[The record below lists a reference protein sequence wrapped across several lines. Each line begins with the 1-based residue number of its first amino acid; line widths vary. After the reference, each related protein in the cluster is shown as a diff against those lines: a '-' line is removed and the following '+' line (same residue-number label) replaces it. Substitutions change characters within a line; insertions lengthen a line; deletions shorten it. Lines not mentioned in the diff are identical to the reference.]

1 MRPILKLIFLLSIAL
16 ITPALSTS
24 GGGNNIEKT
33 RYSIEGR
40 DLKAMV
46 VIKGGMYL
54 NQGHPVGFHFDL
66 LNRFADDQRCRVKIK
81 PVIESDP
88 WKELTEGRV
97 DLLVVDSVRD
107 TIPDEYSHLVISG
120 LDLNEYEQVWVVTKE
135 NYPML
140 QNMNNWLGYYRN
152 SDDYSALIRKYY
164 KQYQRVSFENGPIS
178 VLSPYD
184 SIIKRY
190 ASSIGWD
197 WRLLASLIYQESKF
211 SMSARSG
218 RGAHGLM
225 QVMSQSAQH
234 LDISEIY
241 DPEKNIK
248 AGTMLIKRLTNLYKS
263 PDIDSLNRIKF
274 VLAAYNAGEGRVED
288 IRRFA
293 IHTGIN
299 HNEWDSAKSVISM
312 MRERE
317 NLPEGVVKLGTFKG
331 TETLN
336 FVDSILERYD
346 NYKVLV
352 R

>member
-1 MRPILKLIFLLSIAL
+1 MRPIFKLILILIPAL
-16 ITPALSTS
+16 IIPALSTS
-24 GGGNNIEKT
+24 GGGNNIEKS
-33 RYSIEGR
+33 RYSVEGKE
-40 DLKAMV
+40 LKAMV

-54 NQGHPVGFHFDL
+54 NHGHPVGFHFDL
-66 LNRFADDQRCRVKIK
+66 LNRFANHQRCKVKIK

-88 WKELTEGRV
+88 WRELTEGRI

-107 TIPDEYSHLVISG
+107 TIPDQYSHLVISG
-120 LDLNEYEQVWVVTKE
+120 LDLNDYEQVWVVAKE
-135 NYPML
+135 NYTML
-140 QNMNNWLGYYRN
+140 QNMNYWIGYYRN
-152 SDDYSALIRKYY
+152 SEEYSNLIRKYY
-164 KQYQRVSFENGPIS
+164 KQYKRVSFENGPIS

-184 SIIKRY
+184 PIIKRY
-190 ASSIGWD
+190 ASTIGWD

-225 QVMSQSAQH
+225 QVMSQSAKH
-234 LDISEIY
+234 LDISELY
-241 DPEKNIK
+241 DPELNIK
-248 AGTMLIKRLTNLYKS
+248 AGTMLIKRLSNLYKS
-263 PDIDSLNRIKF
+263 SNIDSVNQIKF

-352 R
+352 K